1 MRILR
6 KKNISND
13 AVNDVKVQPAQ
24 VDLEP
29 VIDHTT
35 ANTIASKEANEE
47 AAEKNIEASG
57 INKVADEVVKSIQDP
72 KKDTPAPKTPS
83 LKPYTEAKQVADRKA
98 LSALIKECKEAGRKY
113 KVKRSLEEGYR
124 YVFEEFEDAFPE
136 CYFVCHSDED
146 ANNENGYFDTLE
158 DAKAYAEA
166 HPEIVCIFKVCGNE
180 EEKVWCKEEVVECN
194 KQEVTKEVTEDVKEE
209 NPVIVE
215 DEIPETFE
223 GKMDLLA
230 KDEQEAIDTY
240 NKVLALL
247 GDEESNVKEQLNKII
262 EEEVAHREFLEA
274 VKENHDLVYEHEHK
288 EEEPEIVVQDKELE
302 VVEEGKEEKHVCP
315 DCGKE
320 VCECADK
327 EKVNEASDEYNGYYG
342 DDFVKQMLM
351 DHLEWAIE
359 EVGEDIDKLVEF
371 FIGLGEEAGNKLTTK
386 QIKYLR
392 NCLPD
397 YIKDYHENNDEDE
410 TVEEEKSLDEAVIE
424 PVSEPG
430 DVVEEKPEEIPA
442 VEVSGEIEVKEP
454 ELTPELDPEAEIEID
469 SIETFEPTDEIGKKT
484 MATIKDA
491 GDGAMFAFKDTLKD
505 LYNLK
510 IKVSDLQKLLHDG
523 SEWLLDLLGFNEN
536 HEEEIHPE
544 EIPETPAEIEE
555 PEIVGGEFDEVK
567 PITDLST
574 VDIND
579 FEDIDPVE
587 YEEEDEKL
595 FVED

>member
-57 INKVADEVVKSIQDP
+57 INKVADEVAKSIQDP

-83 LKPYTEAKQVADRKA
+83 LKPYTEAKQVADRKT

-124 YVFEEFEDAFPE
+124 YVFEEFEDAYPG

-166 HPEIVCIFKVCGNE
+166 HPEIVGIFKVCDNE

-194 KQEVTKEVTEDVKEE
+194 KQEVTEEVTKEVEEE
-209 NPVIVE
+209 NPAVVE

-230 KDEQEAIDTY
+230 KDEQEAIDAY

-288 EEEPEIVVQDKELE
+288 EEEPELVTQEADLA

-327 EKVNEASDEYNGYYG
+327 EKVNEA
-342 DDFVKQMLM
+342 
-351 DHLEWAIE
+351 
-359 EVGEDIDKLVEF
+359 
-371 FIGLGEEAGNKLTTK
+371 
-386 QIKYLR
+386 
-392 NCLPD
+392 
-397 YIKDYHENNDEDE
+397 
-410 TVEEEKSLDEAVIE
+410 VIE

-430 DVVEEKPEEIPA
+430 DVVEEKPEEVPA

-469 SIETFEPTDEIGKKT
+469 SIETFEPTDDVAKT
-484 MATIKDA
+484 TMTTIKDA